1 MTYSNAIKNKTKEDT
16 GEQSKNM
23 EKDIKQMT
31 YKELIDK
38 AWFRTIFDRMVDR
51 EIGSFSMENFP
62 KDIGEE
68 TEYFVNNFELIS
80 NQRLATRVYSK
91 DQKDLFM
98 KEYAHMIVLTLI
110 VGNSSWTYQIVFI

>member
-31 YKELIDK
+31 YKECIDK
-38 AWFRTIFDRMVDR
+38 AWFRTIYDRMVDR

-62 KDIGEE
+62 KDMGEE
-68 TEYFVNNFELIS
+68 TEYFVNNFDLIS
-80 NQRLATRVYSK
+80 NQRTAVRVYSK

-98 KEYAHMIVLTLI
+98 REFAHMIVLTLI

>member
-1 MTYSNAIKNKTKEDT
+1 MLQETKRKKIRE
-16 GEQSKNM
+16 SKVENM

-62 KDIGEE
+62 KGIGEE
-68 TEYFVNNFELIS
+68 TEYFVNNFDLIS
-80 NQRLATRVYSK
+80 NQRLAVRVYSK

-98 KEYAHMIVLTLI
+98 REFAHMIVLTLI

>member
-1 MTYSNAIKNKTKEDT
+1 M

-31 YKELIDK
+31 YKECIDK
-38 AWFRTIFDRMVDR
+38 AWFRTIYDRMVDR

-62 KDIGEE
+62 KGIGEE
-68 TEYFVNNFELIS
+68 TEYFVNNFDLIS
-80 NQRLATRVYSK
+80 NQRTAVRVYSK

-98 KEYAHMIVLTLI
+98 REFAHMIVLTLN

>member
-1 MTYSNAIKNKTKEDT
+1 
-16 GEQSKNM
+16 M

-62 KDIGEE
+62 KDMGEE

-80 NQRLATRVYSK
+80 NQRLAVRVYSK

-98 KEYAHMIVLTLI
+98 KEFAHMIVLTLN